1 MYDIWEIA
9 FYSPQPKNDNN
20 LSPVRNLNRD
30 FCRARVHSAI
40 GNTVNN
46 VCLLPV
52 YYMQMNWGTGV

>member
-1 MYDIWEIA
+1 MLMYDIREIA
-9 FYSPQPKNDNN
+9 FTPSLLQTKNDNN
-20 LSPVRNLNRD
+20 SSPVCNLNRD

-52 YYMQMNWGTGV
+52 YYMQMN